1 MFICFFL
8 VETFYVYFLEF
19 NTCVCK
25 FDKNKNKNLLKK
37 RCLFKLTKGCVFS
50 VTEKLLKHVD
60 GCPMGGPIS
69 VVLLDMFMYK
79 MQLDVVVHAKP
90 IFYKC
95 YVIDTYV
102 QRKRND
108 VDRLFEELDLYN
120 RNIKLTFEINP
131 ERFLDTKLI
140 RENGEITTQVFSKST
155 KLHVHW
161 NSKIP
166 VRYNSNALTGELNR
180 AKRVASDFNKELKR
194 IRQKYQNAGFPLKF
208 INETIYNFERGKEEM
223 IIPEWLFD
231 ERKTFSVRFPYS
243 PVNEKFNKV
252 FMRKGEDFTNGKVKV
267 III

>member
-1 MFICFFL
+1 MG
-8 VETFYVYFLEF
+8 
-19 NTCVCK
+19 
-25 FDKNKNKNLLKK
+25 KK
-37 RCLFKLTKGCVFS
+37 SVFRKGLFKLTKGCAFS
-50 VTEKLLKHVD
+50 VTEKLLKRVD

-69 VVLLDMFMYK
+69 VVFLDMSMFK

-95 YVIDTYV
+95 YVVDTYAR
-102 QRKRND
+102 RKRND
-108 VDRLFEELDLYN
+108 VDKLFEELNSYN

-131 ERFLDTKLI
+131 EKFLDTELI

-155 KLHVHW
+155 KLLVHW

-166 VRYNSNALTGELNR
+166 VRYKTNALTGELNR
-180 AKRVASDFNKELKR
+180 AKRVAPYFNKELNR

-208 INETIYNFERGKEEM
+208 INETIHNFKRGKEEM

-267 III
+267 IIIWNTRKIQSLFNNKSKVKHHSCVI